1 MSVSILVIGGGIIG
15 LCSARELRLAGY
27 AVKVLDASSQ
37 MGTEASGAGG
47 GILSLL
53 YPWRQSVEVK
63 ALARRSQ
70 VIYPRL
76 AKELSMTTGISP
88 QFFKSGM
95 LVTALQ
101 DSEVQLALA
110 EDNAVKVTG
119 SNLAYIEPGLVSATT
134 GVYLPA
140 IANIRNPVMIRALVK
155 DCLRLGVELYPNARV
170 TRTLNVAASYYHV
183 MLEDGRKFASE
194 FMVIAAGAW
203 SSNLLKQ
210 FGLEHQIIPIKGQMI
225 AIRARPGVLRHI
237 ILHEGR
243 YLIPRRDGVVLVGST
258 LEQTGFDKSTD
269 PAVAE
274 DLRDFARSVIPA
286 LGQYPVIAHWAG
298 LRPSIA
304 GDAPLIEQIPNHPGV
319 VVATGH
325 YRSGI
330 VCAPATAER
339 VRSLYSEMLDHH
351 PVAGAVH
358 SRTMD

>member
-1 MSVSILVIGGGIIG
+1 MSVSILVIGGGVIG

-47 GILSLL
+47 GILSPL
-53 YPWRQSVEVK
+53 YPWRQSIEVK

-70 VIYPRL
+70 MIYPRL
-76 AKELSMTTGISP
+76 AKELLMTTGISP
-88 QFFKSGM
+88 QYFKSGM
-95 LVTALQ
+95 LITALQ
-101 DSEVQLALA
+101 DSEEQLALA
-110 EDNAVKVTG
+110 EDYAVKVTG
-119 SNLAYIEPGLVSATT
+119 SNLAYLEPGLVSTTT

-140 IANIRNPVMIRALVK
+140 IANIRNPVLIRALVK

-170 TRTLNVAASYYHV
+170 TRTLNVAGSYHV
-183 MLEDGRKFASE
+183 MLEGGRKFASE
-194 FMVIAAGAW
+194 YVVISAGAW
-203 SSNLLKQ
+203 SSSLLTQ
-210 FGLEHQIIPIKGQMI
+210 FGFEHQIIPIKGQMI
-225 AIRARPGVLRHI
+225 AIRTKPGVVRHI

-258 LEQTGFDKSTD
+258 VEQTGFDKSTE
-269 PAVAE
+269 PAVAQ

-304 GDAPLIEQIPNHPGV
+304 GDTPLIEQIPNHPNV

-325 YRSGI
+325 YRSGL

-339 VRSLYSEMLDHH
+339 VRNLYSEMLDHH
-351 PVAGAVH
+351 PVGGAVQ
-358 SRTMD
+358 SRKMD

>member
-1 MSVSILVIGGGIIG
+1 MSVSILVVGGGVIG

-27 AVKVLDASSQ
+27 AVKVLDASAQ

-53 YPWRQSVEVK
+53 YPWRQTVEVK

-70 VIYPRL
+70 VIYPQL
-76 AKELSMTTGISP
+76 AKDISMTTGISP
-88 QFFKSGM
+88 QYFKSGM
-95 LVTALQ
+95 LITALQ
-101 DSEVQLALA
+101 DSEEPLALA

-119 SNLAYIEPGLVSATT
+119 SNLAYLEPGLVCATT

-140 IANIRNPVMIRALVK
+140 IANIRNPVMMRALVK

-170 TRTLNVAASYYHV
+170 TRTLNVASSYHV

-258 LEQTGFDKSTD
+258 VEQTGFDKSTE

-274 DLRDFARSVIPA
+274 DLHDFARFVIPA

-298 LRPSIA
+298 LRPSIS
-304 GDAPLIEQIPNHPGV
+304 GDTPLIEQIPNHPRV

-325 YRSGI
+325 YRSGL

-339 VRSLYSEMLDHH
+339 VRSLYSEMLGHQG
-351 PVAGAVH
+351 VGGAVQ
-358 SRTMD
+358 SGIMD

>member
-1 MSVSILVIGGGIIG
+1 MSVSILVIGGGVIG

-47 GILSLL
+47 GILSPL

-76 AKELSMTTGISP
+76 AKDLSMTTGISP
-88 QFFKSGM
+88 QYFKSGM
-95 LVTALQ
+95 LITGLQ
-101 DSEVQLALA
+101 DAEEQMALA
-110 EDNAVKVTG
+110 EDNAVKVTA
-119 SNLAYIEPGLVSATT
+119 SNLVYVEPGLLRATT
-134 GVYLPA
+134 GVYLPT
-140 IANIRNPVMIRALVK
+140 IANIRNPLMIRALVK

-170 TRTLNVAASYYHV
+170 TRMLNLVGSYHA

-210 FGLEHQIIPIKGQMI
+210 FGLDHQLIPIKGQMI
-225 AIRARPGVLRHI
+225 AIRAKPGVVRNI

-269 PAVAE
+269 PVVAE
-274 DLRDFARSVIPA
+274 DLHEFAQSVIPA
-286 LGQYPVIAHWAG
+286 LGHYPVIAHWAG
-298 LRPSIA
+298 LRPSLA
-304 GDAPLIEQIPNHPGV
+304 GDTPLIEQLPNHPGV

-325 YRSGI
+325 YRSGL

-339 VRSLYSEMLDHH
+339 VTSIYSAMLGRQG
-351 PVAGAVH
+351 VGEVM
-358 SRTMD
+358 SNRKVK